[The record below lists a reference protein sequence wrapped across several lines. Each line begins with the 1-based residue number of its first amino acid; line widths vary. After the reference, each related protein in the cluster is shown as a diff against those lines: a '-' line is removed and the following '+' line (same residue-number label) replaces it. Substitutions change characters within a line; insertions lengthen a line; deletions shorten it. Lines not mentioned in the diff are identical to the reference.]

1 MYYDALS
8 RNTVKITLTGKDM
21 KDYSIK
27 SESLRSRTAESK
39 RSLTSFLKKFQ
50 SERSLFPDQKAERL
64 FLEAFPSDDG
74 GCILYVST
82 LGSDILPPPETERRT
97 APLMCRTATLG
108 DTARLCR
115 SLTGK
120 VRSSAL
126 YKLGGG
132 YCLILKVQTASA
144 ALVSRII
151 GEYGSLSDDPIDIA
165 FVTEHGVPVC
175 PSSAVS
181 KLSALWR

>member
-50 SERSLFPDQKAERL
+50 SESSLFPDQKAERL

-175 PSSAVS
+175 SSSAVS

>member
-27 SESLRSRTAESK
+27 SESLRSRNAESK

-50 SERSLFPDQKAERL
+50 SESSLFPDHKAERL

-82 LGSDILPPPETERRT
+82 LGSDILPPPEPERRT
-97 APLMCRTATLG
+97 TPLMCCTAALG

-120 VRSSAL
+120 VR
-126 YKLGGG
+126 G
-132 YCLILKVQTASA
+132 LIFKYPEKGIFIDLTLDTAFENEREAFA
-144 ALVSRII
+144 ARSEMQL
-151 GEYGSLSDDPIDIA
+151 
-165 FVTEHGVPVC
+165 
-175 PSSAVS
+175 
-181 KLSALWR
+181 

>member
-21 KDYSIK
+21 KDYSLK

-50 SERSLFPDQKAERL
+50 SESSLFPDHKAERL

-82 LGSDILPPPETERRT
+82 LGSDILPPPEPERRT
-97 APLMCRTATLG
+97 TPLMCCTAALG

-120 VRSSAL
+120 VRTSAL
-126 YKLGGG
+126 YRLGSD
-132 YCLILKVQTASA
+132 YWLIIKVQTANA

-151 GEYGSLSDDPIDIA
+151 GEYGSLSDDPTDIA
-165 FVTEHGVPVC
+165 FVKEHGSVIC
-175 PSSAVS
+175 PTSAVS
-181 KLSALWR
+181 KLSALC

>member
-27 SESLRSRTAESK
+27 TESLRSRSAESK

-50 SERSLFPDQKAERL
+50 SESSLFPDHKAERL

-97 APLMCRTATLG
+97 TPLMCRTDTLG

-120 VRSSAL
+120 VRTSAL
-126 YKLGGG
+126 YRLGSG
-132 YCLILKVQTASA
+132 YWLIIKVQTANA
-144 ALVSRII
+144 ALVSRIV
-151 GEYGSLSDDPIDIA
+151 GEYGSLSDDPTDIA
-165 FVTEHGVPVC
+165 CVTEHGTPVC
-175 PSSAVS
+175 PASAVS
-181 KLSALWR
+181 KLAGLWC

>member
-27 SESLRSRTAESK
+27 SESLRSRNAESK

-50 SERSLFPDQKAERL
+50 SESSLFPDHKAERL

-82 LGSDILPPPETERRT
+82 LGSDILPPPEPERRT
-97 APLMCRTATLG
+97 TPLMCSTATLG

-126 YKLGGG
+126 YKLESG
-132 YCLILKVQTASA
+132 YWLIIKVQTEKA

-151 GEYGSLSDDPIDIA
+151 GEYGSLSDDPTDMA
-165 FVTEHGVPVC
+165 FVTEHGSVIC
-175 PSSAVS
+175 PASAVG
-181 KLSALWR
+181 KLSALC

>member
-21 KDYSIK
+21 KDYSLK
-27 SESLRSRTAESK
+27 NESLRARTAESK

-50 SERSLFPDQKAERL
+50 SESSLFPDHKAERL

-82 LGSDILPPPETERRT
+82 LGTDILPQPETERKT
-97 APLMCRTATLG
+97 TSLMCSTRTLDET
-108 DTARLCR
+108 THLCR

-120 VRSSAL
+120 VRSSTL
-126 YKLGGG
+126 YRLEGR
-132 YCLILKVQTASA
+132 YCIIIKVSGSSA
-144 ALVSRII
+144 AQISHII
-151 GEYGSLSDDPIDIA
+151 SEYGRFSDDPADIA
-165 FVTEHGVPVC
+165 YVTEHGSVIC
-175 PSSAVS
+175 AASAVGR
-181 KLSALWR
+181 LADLC